1 MALTFPLYRGGD
13 SLASAMSEEA
23 VKLMNQAD
31 HARREHRLADAER
44 DLSEAVGRCRGD
56 GARRELAQALK
67 KLAQIKRDSGQ
78 GDAARPLYE
87 EAVAI
92 YREEGGALEL
102 AHAIRHLGDVHRHEG
117 HAKLA
122 EDCYLEALALY
133 RNQQGTPP
141 LDLANA
147 IRPLAILK
155 DDAGEVEEAKRLWEE
170 ARGLYAGVNVEAGVA
185 ESSARL
191 ARLGQRRESAE

>member
-1 MALTFPLYRGGD
+1 VLQVLRPSGGKRISEGPRLGHSHLTFSPYSGGD
-13 SLASAMSEEA
+13 SPASVMSNEA

-31 HARREHRLADAER
+31 CARREHRLADA
-44 DLSEAVGRCRGD
+44 
-56 GARRELAQALK
+56 ARL
-67 KLAQIKRDSGQ
+67 
-78 GDAARPLYE
+78 LYE

-92 YREEGGALEL
+92 YREEGGPLDP
-102 AHAIRHLGDVHRHEG
+102 AHTIRHLGDVHRHEG

-133 RNQQGTPP
+133 RGRQETPS

-155 DDAGEVEEAKRLWEE
+155 DHAGEVEEARRLWEE
-170 ARGLYAGVNVEAGVA
+170 ARELYAGVNVEAGVA

-191 ARLGQRRESAE
+191 ARLAHRQE

>member
-1 MALTFPLYRGGD
+1 
-13 SLASAMSEEA
+13 MSEEIA
-23 VKLMNQAD
+23 KLMKQAD
-31 HARREHRLADAER
+31 RGRREHHLADAER
-44 DLSEAVGRCRGD
+44 DLSAAVGLCRAD
-56 GARRELAQALK
+56 GTRRELAQALK
-67 KLAQIKRDSGQ
+67 KLAQIKRDLGQ

-102 AHAIRHLGDVHRHEG
+102 AHTIRHLGDVHRHEG
-117 HAKLA
+117 HTSLA

-155 DDAGEVEEAKRLWEE
+155 DDAGEVEEARRLWEE

>member
-1 MALTFPLYRGGD
+1 MPDET
-13 SLASAMSEEA
+13 

-31 HARREHRLADAER
+31 RARTEHRLADAER
-44 DLSEAVGRCRGD
+44 DLSAAVGLLRANGTRG
-56 GARRELAQALK
+56 ELAQALK
-67 KLAQIKRDSGQ
+67 KLAQVKRDLGQ
-78 GDAARPLYE
+78 SDAARPLYE

-92 YREEGGALEL
+92 YREEGHPLDL
-102 AHAIRHLGDVHRHEG
+102 AHTIRHLGDVHRHEG
-117 HAKLA
+117 QAKLA

-133 RNQQGTPP
+133 RGRQETPS

-155 DDAGEVEEAKRLWEE
+155 DDAGEVEEARRLWEE
-170 ARGLYAGVNVEAGVA
+170 ARELYAGVNVEAGVA

-191 ARLGQRRESAE
+191 ARLGQLRKSAE

>member
-1 MALTFPLYRGGD
+1 MCNEAL
-13 SLASAMSEEA
+13 
-23 VKLMNQAD
+23 KLMNQAD
-31 HARREHRLADAER
+31 RARREHRLADAER
-44 DLSEAVGRCRGD
+44 DLSKAVGLCRAD
-56 GARRELAQALK
+56 AVRRELAQALK
-67 KLAQIKRDSGQ
+67 SLAQIKRDSGHA
-78 GDAARPLYE
+78 DAARLLYE

-92 YREEGGALEL
+92 YREEGGPLDL
-102 AHAIRHLGDVHRHEG
+102 AHTIRHLGDVHRHEG

-133 RNQQGTPP
+133 RGRQETPS

-155 DDAGEVEEAKRLWEE
+155 DDAGEVEEARRLWEE
-170 ARGLYAGVNVEAGVA
+170 ARALYAGVNVEAGVA

-191 ARLGQRRESAE
+191 ARLAHRQESAE